1 MRPQKR
7 FLQTKLSRRAA
18 LRTALLAS
26 PTLAAA
32 CILRQ
37 STPATQPSAVTLIPT
52 DKPPETPSA
61 PATIKPPAPTLQSE
75 PTVAPAA
82 VAQALPPTPACSD
95 TDDDPTPSQTE
106 GPYYT
111 PNPPERASFMEPGMA
126 GTRMTVTGLVL
137 TTNCKPVARAL
148 LDFWHCDDTGQYDN
162 AGYKLRG
169 HFFSDEAGRW
179 MLETTMPGLYPGRT
193 RHFHVKVQAPNNPI
207 LTSQLFFP
215 NEAGNARDGIF
226 DQSLLMEIQDNAN
239 GSKTGTFN
247 FVLQV
252 A

>member
-1 MRPQKR
+1 
-7 FLQTKLSRRAA
+7 
-18 LRTALLAS
+18 
-26 PTLAAA
+26 
-32 CILRQ
+32 
-37 STPATQPSAVTLIPT
+37 
-52 DKPPETPSA
+52 
-61 PATIKPPAPTLQSE
+61 
-75 PTVAPAA
+75 
-82 VAQALPPTPACSD
+82 
-95 TDDDPTPSQTE
+95 
-106 GPYYT
+106 
-111 PNPPERASFMEPGMA
+111 MA
-126 GTRMTVTGLVL
+126 GTHMTVTGLVL

-179 MLETTMPGLYPGRT
+179 MLETIMPGLYPGRT

-226 DQSLLMEIQDNAN
+226 DQLLLMEIQDNAN